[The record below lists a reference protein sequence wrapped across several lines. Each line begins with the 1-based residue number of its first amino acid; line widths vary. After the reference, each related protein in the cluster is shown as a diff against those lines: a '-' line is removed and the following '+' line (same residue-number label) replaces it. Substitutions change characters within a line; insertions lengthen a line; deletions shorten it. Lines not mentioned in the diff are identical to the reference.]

1 MILIGA
7 GSHSKQI
14 RDILLL
20 NNISDF
26 KVYDDYKTDFYEHKI
41 EGKVDDILKLEKT
54 IPIFCGIGDND
65 KREETFV
72 KFSEHNW
79 INIIHPNSWISPTS
93 KIGIGN
99 YIGYNSYI
107 GPDTILG
114 NGNIINEYAAILHDT
129 VLENYNH
136 ISIKASVGARNTLGD
151 HNFFGM
157 HSLSIPDI
165 CIGNKNIIGANTTI
179 IRNIDDCK
187 KLVGSPA
194 RYINYKIL

>member
-14 RDILLL
+14 RDIL
-20 NNISDF
+20 SDL
-26 KVYDDYKTDFYEHKI
+26 KVYDDYKTDFYENKI
-41 EGKVDDILKLEKT
+41 EGKVEDVLNVDKS

-65 KREETFV
+65 KRKEIFE
-72 KFSEHNW
+72 KFSDHNW
-79 INIIHPNSWISPTS
+79 VNIIHPNSWISETS
-93 KIGIGN
+93 EIGVGN

-114 NGNIINEYAAILHDT
+114 DGNIINEYAAILHDT
-129 VLENYNH
+129 VLKNFNH
-136 ISIKASVGARNTLGD
+136 ISIKASVGARNILGSN
-151 HNFFGM
+151 NFFGM

-165 CIGNKNIIGANTTI
+165 YIGNNNIIGANTTI
-179 IRNIDDCK
+179 IKNVKDSK